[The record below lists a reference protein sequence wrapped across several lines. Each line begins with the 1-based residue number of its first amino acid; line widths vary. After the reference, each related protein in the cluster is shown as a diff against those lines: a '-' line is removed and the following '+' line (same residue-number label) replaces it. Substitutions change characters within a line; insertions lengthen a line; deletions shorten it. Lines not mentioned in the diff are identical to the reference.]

1 MNTQPKPSPK
11 DFDQASAFVMA
22 YIRWATDGDLYNL
35 SAVDA
40 AMEEADEIW
49 IYHIGF

>member
-1 MNTQPKPSPK
+1 MNTQPQPDPK

-22 YIRWATDGDLYNL
+22 SIRWATVGDLHNL
-35 SAVDA
+35 AVVDA

-49 IYHIGF
+49 ICHIGF